1 MSSLRCSYILE
12 YYDNSSR
19 VKPCQGETAT
29 YLLLTAI
36 RLLIWQRYTIS
47 SIVYYVLHLWDTY
60 VRIDVMVYL

>member
-12 YYDNSSR
+12 HNNNSSR

-29 YLLLTAI
+29 YLFFTGI

-47 SIVYYVLHLWDTY
+47 STVYYVLHLWDTY